1 MVSLFCLLLCLVRAL
16 LGALL
21 SLKLLFERRYL
32 SLEAQLQ
39 GVDGVRLP
47 LELLLLL
54 RLFGSSISLALRFL
68 LLHDLLLDRAW
79 RGSLAVFEEA
89 DLLV

>member
-1 MVSLFCLLLCLVRAL
+1 MVSLLYLLLCLVRAL

-21 SLKLLFERRYL
+21 GVKLLFERCYL

-39 GVDGVRLP
+39 GVDRVRFP

-54 RLFGSSISLALRFL
+54 RPFGLFISLALCFL
-68 LLHDLLLDRAW
+68 LLHNLLLDWAW
-79 RGSLAVFEEA
+79 RGGLAVFEEA